1 MNRPDSTLRRVRV
14 WDLPTR
20 LFHWALVVLVVF
32 SFVTGKI
39 GGNALTY
46 HMWSGY
52 TILTL
57 ILFRIVWGVIGGRE
71 SRFTSFVRGPAAVY
85 RYASGLLGKGSAR
98 YLGHNPLGGWSVVA
112 MLAALALQASTGLFV
127 NDEIATEGPLAQYV
141 SLGTSLFL
149 TRIHRLNQ
157 WVLVALVSIHVAAVL
172 FYLFAKRDNLIGPMI
187 HGHKTW
193 DGDGVLSVPN
203 RVATALAIVLV
214 MAAAVWLLV
223 R

>member
-20 LFHWALVVLVVF
+20 VFHWVLVALVVF
-32 SFVTGKI
+32 SFVTAKI

-57 ILFRIVWGVIGGRE
+57 ILFRIVWGFVGGRE
-71 SRFTSFVRGPAAVY
+71 SRFTAFVRGPATVFH
-85 RYASGLLGKGSAR
+85 YATSLLGKGSER

-141 SLGTSLFL
+141 SLATSLFL

-157 WVLVALVSIHVAAVL
+157 WVLVALVSLHVLAVL

-193 DGDGVLSVPN
+193 SRNGTLSVPN
-203 RVATALAIVLV
+203 RTGAALAIVCV
-214 MAAAVWLLV
+214 AAAAVWLLV

>member
-20 LFHWALVVLVVF
+20 VFHWALVALVVF
-32 SFVTGKI
+32 SFVTAKI

-57 ILFRIVWGVIGGRE
+57 ILFRLVWGFVGGRE
-71 SRFTSFVRGPAAVY
+71 SRFASFVRGPTTVFQYAA
-85 RYASGLLGKGSAR
+85 GLLGKGSER

-112 MLAALALQASTGLFV
+112 MLTALALQASTGLFA

-141 SLGTSLFL
+141 SLATSLFL

-157 WVLVALVSIHVAAVL
+157 WVLVALVSLHVLAVL

-193 DGDGVLSVPN
+193 SRNGTLSVPN
-203 RVATALAIVLV
+203 RTAAAFAIVCV
-214 MAAAVWLLV
+214 AAVSVWLLV

>member
-32 SFVTGKI
+32 SFVTAKI

-57 ILFRIVWGVIGGRE
+57 ILFRIVWGFVGGRE
-71 SRFTSFVRGPAAVY
+71 SRFTAFVRGPAAVF
-85 RYASGLLGKGSAR
+85 RYASRLLGKSSTG

-112 MLAALALQASTGLFV
+112 MLAALAVQASTGLFV

-141 SLGTSLFL
+141 SLATSLFL
-149 TRIHRLNQ
+149 TRVHRLNQ
-157 WVLVALVSIHVAAVL
+157 WVLVALVSIHVLAVL
-172 FYLFAKRDNLIGPMI
+172 FYLFGKRDNLIGPMI
-187 HGHKTW
+187 HGHKAW
-193 DGDGVLSVPN
+193 EADGIQSVPN
-203 RVATALAIVLV
+203 RIATALAIVLV

>member
-20 LFHWALVVLVVF
+20 VFHWALVALVVF
-32 SFVTGKI
+32 SFVTAKI

-57 ILFRIVWGVIGGRE
+57 ILFRIVWGFIGGRE
-71 SRFTSFVRGPAAVY
+71 SRFAAFVRGPATVFQ
-85 RYASGLLGKGSAR
+85 YAASLLGKDSER
-98 YLGHNPLGGWSVVA
+98 YLGHNPLGGWSVVV

-141 SLGTSLFL
+141 SLATSLFL

-157 WVLVALVSIHVAAVL
+157 WVLVALVSLHVLAVL
-172 FYLFAKRDNLIGPMI
+172 FYLFAKRDNLIAPMI

-193 DGDGVLSVPN
+193 SRNGTLSVPN
-203 RVATALAIVLV
+203 RTAAALAIVCV
-214 MAAAVWLLV
+214 AAVSVWLLV